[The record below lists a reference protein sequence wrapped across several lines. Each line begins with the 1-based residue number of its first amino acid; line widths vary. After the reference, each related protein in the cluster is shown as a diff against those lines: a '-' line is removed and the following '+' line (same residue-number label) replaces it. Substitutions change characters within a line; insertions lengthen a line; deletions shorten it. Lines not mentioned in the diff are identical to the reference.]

1 MKADYV
7 ANTELNALLDPDHR
21 AWQSHAS
28 EPVTMMGTPAG
39 MQPTAAIQ
47 VSWMGK
53 KIGAVDRVLVRALHT
68 GDELAFR
75 LVWADESENAELTDN
90 DSFPDAAAI
99 LLPVVPEAPIIT
111 MGAPGQPVNAWY
123 WRADAPRKARQ
134 VTAEGLGTSHTF
146 DQTLVH
152 GRGSWKEGR
161 WHVVLAR
168 SLKIKSDTPVA
179 QLEPGSEI
187 GFGVAIWEGS
197 NSERAGIKSFSGNW
211 MPLQLAPANAGR
223 NA

>member
-7 ANTELNALLDPDHR
+7 AKTELNALLDPDHR
-21 AWQSHAS
+21 VWRSQLTESVA
-28 EPVTMMGTPAG
+28 MMGTPAG
-39 MQPTAAIQ
+39 MQPTPAIQ

-53 KIGAVDRVLVRALHT
+53 KIGNVDRVEVSALHN
-68 GDELAFR
+68 GDELAIH
-75 LVWADESENAELTDN
+75 LDWADETENAEMTDT

-99 LLPVVPEAPIIT
+99 LFPVVPEAPIIT

-123 WRADAPRKARQ
+123 WRADVPRKARQ

-152 GRGSWKEGR
+152 GRGRWKEGR
-161 WHVVLAR
+161 WQIVLAR
-168 SLKIKSDTPVA
+168 SLRIKSETPVA
-179 QLEPGSEI
+179 QLEPGTET
-187 GFGVAIWEGS
+187 GFGIAIWEGS

-211 MPLQLAPANAGR
+211 MPLQLAPTIAGR
-223 NA
+223 KS

>member
-7 ANTELNALLDPDHR
+7 ANTELNALLDPDNR
-21 AWQSHAS
+21 AWQSHAP
-28 EPVTMMGTPAG
+28 EAVTMMGTPAG
-39 MQPTAAIQ
+39 LQPTAAIQ

-53 KIGAVDRVLVRALHT
+53 KIGVVDRVEVTALHN
-68 GDELAFR
+68 GDELAIR
-75 LVWADESENAELTDN
+75 LEWADASENGDMTDT

-111 MGAPGQPVNAWY
+111 MGAPGQPVNGWY

-146 DQTLVH
+146 DQTLIH

-161 WHVVLAR
+161 WQVVLAR
-168 SLKIKSDTPVA
+168 SLRIKSETPVA
-179 QLEPGSEI
+179 QLEPGSET
-187 GFGVAIWEGS
+187 GFGIAIWEGS

-211 MPLQLAPANAGR
+211 MPLQLAPTTAGR
-223 NA
+223 NS